1 MEVDSDGDAGDLIG
15 NPNVN
20 VILSPI
26 EGDPNFPPF
35 GDPNFN
41 PNPYYTDEESL
52 EDPGYNDDDID
63 FTTTASD
70 NTTTGSLLY
79 NDRRNELFRRNAKRK
94 ALKTL
99 AKKRQRKIAAAK
111 NRKKPQIIPE
121 FDNDKIIIDDEGEVI
136 MTDPDNALIDYNST
150 VPYYK
155 EIIQLPADNDS
166 HMTDVRTKNLVLKRK
181 RPQDESATVKKY
193 IAGTDINAR
202 SVWDVALPIQDE
214 VIEIN
219 EEGGEEEDIKPD
231 INSDGLATVD
241 IHTMHKM
248 PWVDFSIVLREN
260 NAERREQAIME
271 LIQNNMPDNNDQY
284 YIYPDQETNTFSVEL
299 DENAEEV
306 QDFIENIRVI
316 DAKLKIGHLSIKER
330 KRLKNEK
337 KNTTKILK

>member
-1 MEVDSDGDAGDLIG
+1 
-15 NPNVN
+15 
-20 VILSPI
+20 
-26 EGDPNFPPF
+26 
-35 GDPNFN
+35 
-41 PNPYYTDEESL
+41 
-52 EDPGYNDDDID
+52 
-63 FTTTASD
+63 
-70 NTTTGSLLY
+70 
-79 NDRRNELFRRNAKRK
+79 
-94 ALKTL
+94 
-99 AKKRQRKIAAAK
+99 
-111 NRKKPQIIPE
+111 
-121 FDNDKIIIDDEGEVI
+121 
-136 MTDPDNALIDYNST
+136 MT
-150 VPYYK
+150 
-155 EIIQLPADNDS
+155 

-271 LIQNNMPDNNDQY
+271 LLQNNMPDNNDQY

-306 QDFIENIRVI
+306 QDFIENIRVT
-316 DAKLKIGHLSIKER
+316 DAKLKIGHLSVKER